1 MAGFPAA
8 SAYRSSG
15 LAESSKGPARGPS
28 PLIQHAH
35 TGKGPPPQYEEH
47 FGGPGT
53 SDEPLPERP
62 REVHAI
68 AVMGPT
74 GSGKSTFISKLAGSA
89 VKIGHN
95 LTSCKCLQQSKVS
108 IANFLSFP

>member
-28 PLIQHAH
+28 PLIQYAYR
-35 TGKGPPPQYEEH
+35 GKGPPPQHDEH
-47 FGGPGT
+47 YGGSGT

-62 REVHAI
+62 REVQAI

-95 LTSCKCLQQSKVS
+95 LKSCKCLHQSEVS
-108 IANFLSFP
+108 IANFLSLP